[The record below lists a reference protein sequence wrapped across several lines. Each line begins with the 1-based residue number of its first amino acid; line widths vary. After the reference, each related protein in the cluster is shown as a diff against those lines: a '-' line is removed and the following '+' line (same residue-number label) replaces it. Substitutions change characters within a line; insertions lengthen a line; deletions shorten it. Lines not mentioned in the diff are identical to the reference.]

1 MQFKGKLKSQTWENY
16 RRPNFRPV
24 FDPFGPQNISWVF
37 PPLDIRHYSE
47 LSLYV
52 ISKEHVWFKLKKMVK
67 KLILS
72 LNKAHRDQIRVANFF
87 IFLLFKNLASPVT
100 RYHGQFSSCN
110 ISEKTNDPILRKFS
124 DGKTDGRTD
133 GREWFHRTLSDWCRA
148 SNTALPDT
156 PRLYVSIFG
165 NEARFE
171 DYVHTFS
178 TNRILYF
185 VPKR

>member
-72 LNKAHRDQIRVANFF
+72 LKKAHRDQIRVANFF
-87 IFLLFKNLASPVT
+87 FFFYFSKISLRQSLDIMVSFHHVIYQKKLMIQSWENLVT
-100 RYHGQFSSCN
+100 ER
-110 ISEKTNDPILRKFS
+110 
-124 DGKTDGRTD
+124 RTD

-178 TNRILYF
+178 TNRMLYF

>member
-1 MQFKGKLKSQTWENY
+1 MIQTQENGKKAHFETEKGPSWPNSSRQFFFFFYFSKISLRQSLDIMVSFHHVIYQKKLMIQSWEN
-16 RRPNFRPV
+16 
-24 FDPFGPQNISWVF
+24 
-37 PPLDIRHYSE
+37 L
-47 LSLYV
+47 
-52 ISKEHVWFKLKKMVK
+52 
-67 KLILS
+67 
-72 LNKAHRDQIRVANFF
+72 
-87 IFLLFKNLASPVT
+87 VT
-100 RYHGQFSSCN
+100 ER
-110 ISEKTNDPILRKFS
+110 
-124 DGKTDGRTD
+124 RTD

-178 TNRILYF
+178 TNRMLYF